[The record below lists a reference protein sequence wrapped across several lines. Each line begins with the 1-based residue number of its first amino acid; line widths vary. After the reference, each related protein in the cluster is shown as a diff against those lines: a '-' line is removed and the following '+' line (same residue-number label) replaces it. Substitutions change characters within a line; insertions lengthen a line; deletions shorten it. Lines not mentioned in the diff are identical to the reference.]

1 MDVLIPNLGD
11 IDEVEVIEITVSPGD
26 QVQENDGLI
35 VIESDKA
42 SMEVPCPSD
51 GVVEEILVTVGDMVG
66 EGHLV
71 AKIRELDVTNSEQSD
86 LQELPDISGEESVT
100 NGIASPNR
108 IDFLI
113 PDLGNTSRATVKELS
128 CKPGQ
133 KVTAGS
139 KLILLEAD
147 EEELEITSEFDG
159 VLVDV
164 CVSEY

>member
-11 IDEVEVIEITVSPGD
+11 IDQVEVIEITVSPGD

-66 EGHLV
+66 EGHPV
-71 AKIRELDVTNSEQSD
+71 AKIRALDGTNSEQSD
-86 LQELPDISGEESVT
+86 LQELPDISGEESAT
-100 NGIASPNR
+100 NDVASPNR

-113 PDLGNTSRATVKELS
+113 PDVLLHWIIETISCTAKALQGHRQEVKDPIGAIS
-128 CKPGQ
+128 
-133 KVTAGS
+133 
-139 KLILLEAD
+139 
-147 EEELEITSEFDG
+147 FDQRQ
-159 VLVDV
+159 
-164 CVSEY
+164 

>member
-11 IDEVEVIEITVSPGD
+11 IEEVEVIEITVSPGD

-71 AKIRELDVTNSEQSD
+71 AKIRALDGTNSEQSD
-86 LQELPDISGEESVT
+86 LKSFQIFP
-100 NGIASPNR
+100 
-108 IDFLI
+108 
-113 PDLGNTSRATVKELS
+113 VKKTL
-128 CKPGQ
+128 Q
-133 KVTAGS
+133 M
-139 KLILLEAD
+139 I
-147 EEELEITSEFDG
+147 
-159 VLVDV
+159 
-164 CVSEY
+164 